1 MGSTSRSEH
10 SWGSVPVAH
19 YTLATEKPS
28 RLRIGMTKFSELS
41 IDTRFEQAQQ
51 ENGHG
56 IKVDGPTTKLNCVFE
71 ATVCISCGRNQPL
84 PAHRLARTKE

>member
-1 MGSTSRSEH
+1 
-10 SWGSVPVAH
+10 
-19 YTLATEKPS
+19 
-28 RLRIGMTKFSELS
+28 MTKFSELS

-71 ATVCISCGRNQPL
+71 ATVCISCGQSAAPRPQTSPNKRVKIFSLEVELESHDYSSRTMEISASPL
-84 PAHRLARTKE
+84 